1 MKKSI
6 IICVDD
12 EKMVLNSLKDQLRQA
27 LSSDI
32 GIETAES
39 AEEALLIV
47 DEAIANNIGLPLII
61 SDQIMPDMKGDEFLT
76 LIHQKSKE
84 TLNIMLSGQAN
95 SEAIGKAVNNAK
107 LYKYLAKPWDK
118 ANLISVVQEA
128 INCYNKGLI
137 IEKQRIELENYVVQL
152 KAAKEKAEE
161 SDRQKSSFL
170 QNMAQEVRTPLNAIV
185 GLSNLEA
192 EPNQNPEKQQE
203 FSEIIATSRQKLIE
217 IINAIDSMLPIQ
229 NREVI

>member
-47 DEAIANNIGLPLII
+47 DEAMANNIGLPLII
-61 SDQIMPDMKGDEFLT
+61 SDQIMPDMKGDEFLS

-128 INCYNKGLI
+128 INCYNKSLI
-137 IEKQRIELENYVVQL
+137 IEKQRLELENYVVQL

-170 QNMAQEVRTPLNAIV
+170 QNMSQEVQTPLKAID

-192 EPNQNPEKQQE
+192 VPNQNPERLQE
-203 FSEIIATSRQKLIE
+203 FSEIIASSRQKLIE
-217 IINAIDSMLPIQ
+217 IINSIDRVLTY
-229 NREVI
+229 

>member
-12 EKMVLNSLKDQLRQA
+12 EKMVLNSLKSQLRPA

-39 AEEALLIV
+39 AEEALLLV
-47 DEAIANNIGLPLII
+47 DEAITNNIELPLII

-95 SEAIGKAVNNAK
+95 SEDIAKAVNNAR
-107 LYKYLAKPWDK
+107 LHKYLAKPWDK
-118 ANLISVVQEA
+118 EHLILIVKEA
-128 INCYNKGLI
+128 IKCYNNSLI
-137 IEKQRIELENYVVQL
+137 IEKQRIELENYVIQL

-161 SDRQKSSFL
+161 SDRMKSSFL
-170 QNMAQEVRTPLNAIV
+170 QNMSNEVRTPLNAIV
-185 GLSNLEA
+185 GFTDIVA
-192 EPNQNPEKQQE
+192 EQNMNPKKQQE
-203 FSEIIATSRQKLIE
+203 FTEIIATSRQKLVD
-217 IINAIDSMLPIQ
+217 IINDIDRMLLLHT
-229 NREVI
+229 